1 MQVGAFS
8 EQVSG
13 GLDDAGIEIPAGPQ
27 DALSY
32 NSRAD
37 GTICKSVDPAN
48 IVMQPL
54 NGGGVMMVVAFEGG
68 VRGAPKC

>member
-1 MQVGAFS
+1 MQVGVFS
-8 EQVSG
+8 EQDSG
-13 GLDDAGIEIPAGPQ
+13 GLDDAEIGIPAGPQ
-27 DALSY
+27 DALYY

>member
-1 MQVGAFS
+1 LF
-8 EQVSG
+8 
-13 GLDDAGIEIPAGPQ
+13 
-27 DALSY
+27 Y

-37 GTICKSVDPAN
+37 GTICEKVDPAN

-54 NGGGVMMVVAFEGG
+54 NGGGVVMVVAFEGG

>member
-13 GLDDAGIEIPAGPQ
+13 GLDDAGSEIPAGPQ
-27 DALSY
+27 DALYY
-32 NSRAD
+32 NSCAD

-48 IVMQPL
+48 IVMLPL